1 MVIQRIQTLWLLIS
15 AILMA
20 VFSFTPF
27 GTVGETSLCAC
38 QVPAVM
44 VIALV
49 TAVLT
54 LVDIFLFKNLNL
66 QIRVAQ
72 MCILLAFA
80 TVATALI
87 SIYVTFEG
95 SANWMG
101 GVTLPILAVVLCFRA
116 VQGMKHDR
124 SLLHSSDRLR

>member
-15 AILMA
+15 AILLA
-20 VFSFTPF
+20 VFAFTTF
-27 GTVGETSLCAC
+27 GTAGDASLCAC

-44 VIALV
+44 VIALA
-49 TAVLT
+49 TAALT

-72 MCILLAFA
+72 MCILLVVA

-95 SANWMG
+95 SANWVG
-101 GVTLPILAVVLCFRA
+101 GVTLPILAGVLCFLA
-116 VQGMKHDR
+116 VKGMKHDR